1 MMAYRV
7 QSSGKMGGPMSST
20 LSTTADQWAA
30 ELPTDLAGLPN
41 KQSSSRRRASRFIGR
56 FLIAF
61 WIGVAA
67 PLGWQSFGD
76 AARAMIA
83 NSSPWLGWLAPQ
95 AAPVAQSAPADPSPD
110 QEQIKAMLF
119 SLAAVRQRVDQ
130 VAAQIAA
137 GQDRLTRGQERTTID
152 ITKLQAIEQ
161 DILDKVSAP
170 ASRPAPVAAPAH
182 KPAPLASP
190 SQAAR

>member
-1 MMAYRV
+1 
-7 QSSGKMGGPMSST
+7 MSSM
-20 LSTTADQWAA
+20 LSTTGDQWAS
-30 ELPTDLAGLPN
+30 ELPADLDRVPN
-41 KQSSSRRRASRFIGR
+41 KLPSLRRRVSRFIGR
-56 FLIAF
+56 FLTAF
-61 WIGVAA
+61 CIGVAA
-67 PLGWQSFGD
+67 TLAWQSFGD
-76 AARAMIA
+76 VARGAIA
-83 NSSPWLGWLAPQ
+83 SSSPWLGWLAPQ

-137 GQDRLTRGQERTTID
+137 GHDRLTRGQERTTID

-182 KPAPLASP
+182 KPTPLASP
-190 SQAAR
+190 SQ

>member
-1 MMAYRV
+1 
-7 QSSGKMGGPMSST
+7 MSST

-30 ELPTDLAGLPN
+30 ELPTDLHRLPN
-41 KQSSSRRRASRFIGR
+41 KQSSFRRRASRFIGR

-67 PLGWQSFGD
+67 TLGWQSFGD